1 MSQQTPPVGA
11 TPPAPDPAAGWV
23 TGGVAFAGVL
33 MLCGGVLAV
42 LQGIAA
48 IVEDAWYVRVGD
60 YAYRVSLTGWGW
72 IHLVIG
78 VLVACTGAGVLKGA
92 EWARLAG
99 ILLASLSLVTQFL
112 FLPYAPIWSVIM
124 IALDVF
130 VIWALAAYR
139 SPGPVL

>member
-1 MSQQTPPVGA
+1 MSQQSPPVGA
-11 TPPAPDPAAGWV
+11 TPPVPDPADRWV

-42 LQGIAA
+42 LQGIAG
-48 IVEDAWYVRVGD
+48 IVEDDWYVRVGD
-60 YAYRVSLTGWGW
+60 YMYRISLTGWGW

-92 EWARLAG
+92 EWARITG

-112 FLPYAPIWSVIM
+112 FLPYSPIWSVIM

-139 SPGPVL
+139 TSARGV